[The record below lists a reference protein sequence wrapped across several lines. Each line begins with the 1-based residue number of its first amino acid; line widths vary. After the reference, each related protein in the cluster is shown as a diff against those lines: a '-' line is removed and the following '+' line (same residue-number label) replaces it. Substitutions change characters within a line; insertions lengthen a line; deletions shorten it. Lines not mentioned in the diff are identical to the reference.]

1 MLFNVSSLVREPV
14 GSSRLH
20 ELEPEWPV
28 HHGKVELIRTP
39 GAVLVRCKADV
50 VIDAVCSR
58 CLVNFGYPAKISFEE
73 MYEQQVDLVTGTR
86 LPPPEEPEAFLISFE
101 NTIDITEAVR
111 QYVETAASMQPL
123 CRPDCPG
130 LCPECGQ
137 DLGLAGC
144 KCARRTTDP
153 RWAALAALK
162 LSANG

>member
-1 MLFNVSSLVREPV
+1 MLFNVASLVREPV
-14 GSSRLH
+14 GSTRRYD
-20 ELEPEWPV
+20 LEAEPPV
-28 HHGKVELIRTP
+28 HRGRVELIRLP
-39 GAVLVRCKADV
+39 SAVLVRCEADV

-58 CLVNFGYPAKISFEE
+58 CVADFGYPAHIRFEE
-73 MYEQQVDLVTGTR
+73 IYAQQVDLVSGLR
-86 LPPPEEPEAFLISFE
+86 LPAPDDADTFVISLT

-130 LCPECGQ
+130 ICAECGQ

-144 KCARRTTDP
+144 HCSRRTTDS